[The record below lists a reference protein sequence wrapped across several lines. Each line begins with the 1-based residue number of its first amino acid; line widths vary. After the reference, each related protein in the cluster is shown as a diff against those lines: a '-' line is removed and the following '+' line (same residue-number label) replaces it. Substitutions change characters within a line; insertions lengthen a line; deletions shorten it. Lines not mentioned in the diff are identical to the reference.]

1 MPNENFMIEVTARDF
16 NVEQIASNSEF
27 TLYGA
32 LRENLWHFVGLQCP
46 AGNVN
51 RVEQLHI
58 PRYQMAEMFPTLIRA
73 GEQHPTI
80 RPIQNESLVLLQ
92 GDKIGFVG
100 FGNWFPGQ
108 DLPLSTEFTERL
120 RSDLPLLDEAQKLV
134 EEKDDIYFLMSE
146 TTPAGH
152 PVESPSYKLIQA
164 IAFEK
169 LTLGKLDAGN
179 FGIYS
184 AYCTYRDFETSVQM
198 PDDLIAQLIE
208 GQFEYSPDDVD
219 AEVMQMFM
227 DAQKKVLTQPIWG
240 EGISMCLADAAKILS
255 KGMASLTRTKRVQFI
270 LMNGMHSAGL
280 FLPLAAVTGVI
291 SLNQYS
297 SLKSQGHQ
305 PDSPEEQDLRKET
318 AYIQLYGELA
328 VPNH

>member
-1 MPNENFMIEVTARDF
+1 MPDENFMIEVTARDF

-32 LRENLWHFVGLQCP
+32 LRKGGTEEVEAAQGTWETHLAGVWHFVGLQCP
-46 AGNVN
+46 GGNVN

-58 PRYQMAEMFPTLIRA
+58 PRYKMAEMLPDLIRA

-134 EEKDDIYFLMSE
+134 EEKDDIYFLSSE

-152 PVESPSYKLIQA
+152 PVESPSYELIQA
-164 IAFEK
+164 IAFEQ
-169 LTLGKLDAGN
+169 LTLGNLDAGK

-184 AYCTYRDFETSVQM
+184 AYCTYKDFETSVKM
-198 PDDLIAQLIE
+198 PDELISQL
-208 GQFEYSPDDVD
+208 V
-219 AEVMQMFM
+219 
-227 DAQKKVLTQPIWG
+227 
-240 EGISMCLADAAKILS
+240 
-255 KGMASLTRTKRVQFI
+255 
-270 LMNGMHSAGL
+270 
-280 FLPLAAVTGVI
+280 
-291 SLNQYS
+291 
-297 SLKSQGHQ
+297 
-305 PDSPEEQDLRKET
+305 
-318 AYIQLYGELA
+318 
-328 VPNH
+328 